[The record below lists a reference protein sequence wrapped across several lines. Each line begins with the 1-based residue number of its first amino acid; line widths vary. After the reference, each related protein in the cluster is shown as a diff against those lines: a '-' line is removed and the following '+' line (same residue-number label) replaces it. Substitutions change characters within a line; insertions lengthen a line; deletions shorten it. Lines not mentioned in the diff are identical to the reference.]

1 MMPCARSSARAPG
14 SPPCRAMSCYDLC
27 LPSSCSPRPL
37 ATSCNQPCFRRCG
50 DSTTVIQPPTVLVTL
65 PGPILS
71 SYPQNTTVGS
81 TASAAIG
88 NYLRC
93 CGIPVGSSTR
103 GLGKAGLLCLG
114 SSGI

>member
-1 MMPCARSSARAPG
+1 MPCARSSARVPGAPRH
-14 SPPCRAMSCYDLC
+14 RAMSCYDLC

-50 DSTTVIQPPTVLVTL
+50 DSTAVIQPPTVMVTL

-81 TASAAIG
+81 TASAAVG
-88 NYLRC
+88 SYLRC
-93 CGIPVGSSTR
+93 CGVPVCSGGPR

-114 SSGI
+114 SGL

>member
-1 MMPCARSSARAPG
+1 MYSGLRKQGRR
-14 SPPCRAMSCYDLC
+14 PCRAMSCYDLC
-27 LPSSCSPRPL
+27 LPSSCGPRPL

-93 CGIPVGSSTR
+93 CGVPVGSSGPR

-114 SSGI
+114 SGI

>member
-1 MMPCARSSARAPG
+1 
-14 SPPCRAMSCYDLC
+14 MSCYDLC
-27 LPSSCSPRPL
+27 LPSSCRPRPL

-50 DSTTVIQPPTVLVTL
+50 DSTTVIQPPTVVVTL

-81 TASAAIG
+81 TASAAVG
-88 NYLRC
+88 SYLRC
-93 CGIPVGSSTR
+93 CGVPVASGGPR

-114 SSGI
+114 GGL